1 MDKKL
6 LLMVSYLVGLNC
18 LFLSDPPAVYAS
30 DSAFMYSCSF
40 IKKKEVIK
48 PSGICLV
55 HSSMAQGVYSGSI
68 LWEDNTV
75 TTYEGDF
82 NISAIDVM
90 VNNRPAVRS
99 DNPQGKGYC
108 FTLLDNESQLCLY
121 ETEQKSYFPF
131 LASCSFYQQG
141 QLVRSDPFCAGVM
154 KVSQGIMFAKILW
167 NSDYVNIV
175 NMNVNEISAN
185 ATIDNRRAVH
195 SLIGKESCFT
205 FLDDRSRIC
214 IEFREDFNPFAH

>member
-1 MDKKL
+1 
-6 LLMVSYLVGLNC
+6 
-18 LFLSDPPAVYAS
+18 
-30 DSAFMYSCSF
+30 
-40 IKKKEVIK
+40 
-48 PSGICLV
+48 
-55 HSSMAQGVYSGSI
+55 
-68 LWEDNTV
+68 
-75 TTYEGDF
+75 
-82 NISAIDVM
+82 
-90 VNNRPAVRS
+90 
-99 DNPQGKGYC
+99 
-108 FTLLDNESQLCLY
+108 LY

>member
-6 LLMVSYLVGLNC
+6 LLRLLYLVGLNC
-18 LFLSDPPAVYAS
+18 LFLSNPPTVYAA
-30 DSAFMYSCSF
+30 DFAFIYSCSF
-40 IKKKEVIK
+40 IKNREVIK

-55 HSSMAQGVYSGSI
+55 HSSMAQAVYGGSI

-75 TTYEGDF
+75 MTYEGDF
-82 NISAIDVM
+82 NRSAIDVM
-90 VNNRPAVRS
+90 VNNRPALRS
-99 DNPQGKGYC
+99 DHPQGKEYC

-121 ETEQKSYFPF
+121 ETEQKSYLPF

-141 QLVRSDPFCAGVM
+141 KLVRQAPFCAGLM
-154 KVSQGIMFAKILW
+154 KVSQGMMFAKILW
-167 NSDYVNIV
+167 NSNYVNIV

-195 SLIGKESCFT
+195 SLMGKGSCFT

-214 IEFREDFNPFAH
+214 IEFREDFNPFE